1 MKRFPSIT
9 ILLSI
14 TIIFFLC
21 FCLPVLGKETDLYS
35 RLGVQLIRDKRKV
48 PDFSLECLKGEKVQL
63 RNLKGKV
70 IFLNFWAT
78 WCGPCKE
85 EMPSME
91 TLHQQLKDRDFVFLT
106 ISVDY
111 DGAKTVKKFMEKH
124 RYSFPVLLDPTSKT
138 LQPFEINRI
147 PATIFIDRNGRMI
160 GRVIGPRDWYSPEVL
175 ALLDR
180 MLNSDS
186 KRIVSLR
193 D

>member
-21 FCLPVLGKETDLYS
+21 FCLPVSGKETDLYS

-138 LQPFEINRI
+138 LQPFEISRI

-160 GRVIGPRDWYSPEVL
+160 GRVIGPRDWCSPEVL

>member
-1 MKRFPSIT
+1 MKRRLSTT

-14 TIIFFLC
+14 AIIFFLS
-21 FCLPVLGKETDLYS
+21 FCLPVSGKGSDLYS

-63 RNLKGKV
+63 KNLQGKV

-91 TLHQQLKDRDFVFLT
+91 ALHQRFKDREFVFLT

-111 DGAKTVKKFMEKH
+111 GGAKTAKKFIEKR
-124 RYSFPVLLDPTSKT
+124 RYTFPVLLDPASKT
-138 LQPFEINRI
+138 LQPFEISRI
-147 PATIFIDRNGRMI
+147 PTTIFIDRNGRMI
-160 GRVIGPRDWYSPEVL
+160 GRVIGPRDWCSPEVL
-175 ALLDR
+175 ALLDQ
-180 MLNSDS
+180 MLNGDS
-186 KRIVSLR
+186 KTIASLR